1 MDGAHCENCIKLYTY
16 DLCISKSLFFKF
28 LADLILGNIS
38 SVLLAKCLK
47 QTQWF
52 PDSYPSSPDVRLR
65 GPSGPLKKRPC
76 ELILKGE
83 PHNTTHTQGH
93 PTFPP
98 TMGPT
103 PNLQELTQIGCS
115 SHASPPPQLGG
126 GMYPVDSSKDPWFYL
141 SPTIPPLHPLWWR
154 PSVSSLIFS
163 IICRDSRRKWVIKSI
178 KG

>member
-1 MDGAHCENCIKLYTY
+1 MDGAHCENCIKLYTC
-16 DLCISKSLFFKF
+16 DLCISKSLSFKF
-28 LADLILGNIS
+28 LADLILSNIS

-52 PDSYPSSPDVRLR
+52 LDSYPSNPDVRLR
-65 GPSGPLKKRPC
+65 GPSGPLNKGPC

-103 PNLQELTQIGCS
+103 PNRQEFAEIGCS
-115 SHASPPPQLGG
+115 SHAFPPPQLGG
-126 GMYPVDSSKDPWFYL
+126 RMCTLDSSKDPWFYL
-141 SPTIPPLHPLWWR
+141 SPTIPTLHPNKWC

-163 IICRDSRRKWVIKSI
+163 IMCRDSRRKRVIKSI